1 MLTNDVKGVH
11 KHCSRTHPEQDVHKH
26 PSSVQVSPEDRSEGE
41 IKDVLPNSSKLFIYS
56 FIWGSLFKL
65 PSSWPPAHVERRVR
79 AAVDDTVSADAGDA
93 GDAGD
98 DGDAA
103 DAVDEFQMALSYCV

>member
-1 MLTNDVKGVH
+1 M
-11 KHCSRTHPEQDVHKH
+11 
-26 PSSVQVSPEDRSEGE
+26 
-41 IKDVLPNSSKLFIYS
+41 
-56 FIWGSLFKL
+56 FKL

-93 GDAGD
+93 GD